1 MNKILISGY
10 YGFNNLGDEAILET
24 IIGRIR
30 HTVDGA
36 DIAVL
41 SATPERTAK
50 NYGVSAYNRKSIPSV
65 LKALW
70 RCDVLI
76 SGGGSLLQ
84 DVTSKLSI
92 KYYLAIILLAKMMG
106 KKVMVYSQGIGPIR
120 KERNR
125 FITKMILNHVDCI
138 TVREE
143 NSKTDLRDLGLI
155 EKAIGVTA
163 DPVIDLNPADENKG
177 LALLKQSSGN
187 WTADKITIG
196 FALRSKDFV
205 TEADYEQLKQTI
217 DGLLP
222 NYQLAFIPFHYN
234 EDLQVLKRLQ
244 GDYGD
249 QLIIVTERF
258 GTSEILGIIGCFDVL
273 VGVRLHSLIFAA
285 VQNVLPI
292 GVSYDPKI
300 DYFMETLGMH
310 TLCEVSEMT
319 AEGLQAEIERLL
331 SNQEKYRAELRSV
344 VDMLKHKID
353 DNDRLL
359 LNLLKRG

>member
-30 HTVDGA
+30 HMVPEA
-36 DIAVL
+36 DVAVL

-50 NYGVSAYNRKSIPSV
+50 IYQVQAYNRKSIPSV

-70 RCDVLI
+70 KSDVLI

-84 DVTSKLSI
+84 DVTSKMSI
-92 KYYLAIILLAKMMG
+92 KYYLAIILLAKLMG
-106 KKVMVYSQGIGPIR
+106 KKVMVYSQGIGPIH
-120 KERNR
+120 KESNR
-125 FITKMILNHVDCI
+125 LITKVILGQVDCI

-143 NSKTDLRDLGLI
+143 NSKTDLRELGLI
-155 EKAIGVTA
+155 DKNIGVTA
-163 DPVIDLNPADENKG
+163 DPVIDLPAADPELG
-177 LALLKQSSGN
+177 LKLLKQSSGKWQEN
-187 WTADKITIG
+187 RKTVG
-196 FALRSKDFV
+196 FALRSKDFQ
-205 TEADYEQLKQTI
+205 TAAAHDKLIETI

-222 NYQLAFIPFHYN
+222 TYQLAFIPFHYN
-234 EDLQVLKRLQ
+234 EDLQILKKLKEA
-244 GDYGD
+244 YGD
-249 QLIIVTERF
+249 KLIIVTERF
-258 GTSEILGIIGCFDVL
+258 NTSEILSIIGCFDVL

-300 DYFMETLGMH
+300 DYFMETLGMN
-310 TLCEVSEMT
+310 TLCQVSEMT
-319 AEGLQAEIERLL
+319 AESLQTEIERLL
-331 SNQEKYRAELRSV
+331 AERDIQKEHLKNV
-344 VDMLKHKID
+344 VAALKKKID